1 MIDMTSL
8 KKGVKECKALTKMK
22 IQGQKSMYN
31 YLSGNDPDSSFSAEN
46 VKNIMTI
53 TGNIDWNEIEDKT
66 NALFSIGYSEQGN
79 IIGILTNANALLQD
93 MLIYCSLEEAKE
105 NLKEVLKINV
115 GCKSILGKRYA
126 VNGQSPLSFSLPVI
140 TKGGYKTY
148 AIVIHNSH
156 ADKFIKILETID
168 VDSLTE
174 EDMKI
179 LANDISFISRTQEL
193 AIDVAKDKTIEIVDT
208 SQWLNM
214 GVKPANYWLS
224 KQNNA
229 EGWFA
234 TDNLAEIINCK
245 KNSELLPDFKI
256 EKMPDSRINKKV
268 VKEVV
273 TSESISREVL
283 KKAVEDYFN
292 NDYQKMLTYAK
303 ETPLSVQAKSAA
315 LANKDLSTAIK
326 PVLMAYRSYMIDNI
340 PQTADDMETAMF
352 LRKISKEKTDRFA
365 NICRNTIYHLG
376 NMAGCTYKETAMIA
390 YGTDLTEVSKNEGKF
405 FRAIMPEE
413 FKILYSDSKTAV
425 SKEKLF
431 FVDELTEDAIDEGEE
446 IIVDFVNGSAYDEDG
461 ILIARASYKYNATGC
476 KLIFDETSGHFYAEK
491 EIGIDLPIIGSD
503 ILVITANLSDE
514 IVESKGTIKFT
525 VKSPN
530 NYNLLYT
537 EDEFSNEKVL
547 HGHFGYR
554 GYLDTITKLTLL
566 NNAELYA
573 KYKKGKKEEV
583 ESILNSYDKVLSYN
597 LIKEI
602 KIIDIIKTNENNQ
615 YESQYAI
622 INL

>member
-1 MIDMTSL
+1 MIDIAAL
-8 KKGVKECKALTKMK
+8 KREVKECKALTRMREEGKK
-22 IQGQKSMYN
+22 NMYN
-31 YLSGNDPDSSFSAEN
+31 YLSGNDPDSSYTAEN

-140 TKGGYKTY
+140 TQGGYKTY
-148 AIVIHNSH
+148 AIVIHNKH
-156 ADKFIKILETID
+156 ADKFTELLETID
-168 VDSLTE
+168 IDALTK
-174 EDMKI
+174 EDMKV

-224 KQNNA
+224 KQDNA

-234 TDNLAEIINCK
+234 TDNLADIINCK
-245 KNSELLPDFKI
+245 KNSELLPAFKI
-256 EKMPDSRINKKV
+256 EKMPDSKINKKV
-268 VKEVV
+268 TKEVV
-273 TSESISREVL
+273 TSESISRKVL
-283 KKAVEDYFN
+283 KKAIEDYFN
-292 NDYQKMLTYAK
+292 TDYKRMLTYAK
-303 ETPLSVQAKSAA
+303 ETPLNVQAKSAA
-315 LANKDLSTAIK
+315 LANKDLAIAIK

-340 PQTADDMETAMF
+340 PQAVDDIETAMF

-365 NICRNTIYHLG
+365 AVCRNTIYHLG
-376 NMAGCTYKETAMIA
+376 NMAGCSYKETAMIA

-413 FKILYSDSKTAV
+413 FKILYSENKTAV
-425 SKEKLF
+425 NKEKLF
-431 FVDELTEDAIDEGEE
+431 YVDELTEDLIDEGEE
-446 IIVDFVNGSAYDEDG
+446 VIVDFINGSAYDKDG
-461 ILIARASYKYNATGC
+461 VLIARTSYKFNATGC
-476 KLIFDETSGHFYAEK
+476 KLTFDETSGYFYAEQ
-491 EIGIDLPIIGSD
+491 EIGINLPVIGAD
-503 ILVITANLSDE
+503 ILVITENLSED
-514 IVESKGTIKFT
+514 IIRDKGTVKFT

-537 EDEFSNEKVL
+537 EDDLTNEKIL
-547 HGHFGYR
+547 HGHFGYK
-554 GYLDTITKLTLL
+554 GYLDTLTKLTLL
-566 NNAELYA
+566 NNAELHV
-573 KYKKGKKEEV
+573 KYRKGLKEEV
-583 ESILNSYDKVLSYN
+583 ESILNNYDKVLSYN
-597 LIKEI
+597 LIKEV
-602 KIIDIIKTNENNQ
+602 KIVDVVTTNKDNQ